1 MNTEED
7 NNRKGKMNTPTQE
20 AELVVELN
28 SDILKTIH
36 SLQAEL
42 QSFREDSL
50 NERKE
55 HQVINEALLR
65 NMMGGIPQGKPTH
78 STKIPKGNVTIN
90 GPEAQEKN
98 KKRNV
103 PLKLWKEI
111 IIVLPVMNLLY
122 HVEKNKEAMT
132 IFRGGVQKNKSPNL

>member
-1 MNTEED
+1 MNTKED

-42 QSFREDSL
+42 QIFREDSL

-55 HQVINEALLR
+55 
-65 NMMGGIPQGKPTH
+65 
-78 STKIPKGNVTIN
+78 
-90 GPEAQEKN
+90 
-98 KKRNV
+98 
-103 PLKLWKEI
+103 
-111 IIVLPVMNLLY
+111 
-122 HVEKNKEAMT
+122 
-132 IFRGGVQKNKSPNL
+132 

>member
-7 NNRKGKMNTPTQE
+7 ENRQGKMNTTTQE

-55 HQVINEALLR
+55 QQAINETLLR
-65 NMMGGIPQGKPTH
+65 NMTGGSPQGKPTH
-78 STKIPKGNVTIN
+78 STNRFKKEPYDKLASIPREEGKEEHT
-90 GPEAQEKN
+90 PEPPEGEYHSPSN
-98 KKRNV
+98 DNSLSPCRKKQRRNDNIQGEPQPMKV
-103 PLKLWKEI
+103 K
-111 IIVLPVMNLLY
+111 
-122 HVEKNKEAMT
+122 
-132 IFRGGVQKNKSPNL
+132 